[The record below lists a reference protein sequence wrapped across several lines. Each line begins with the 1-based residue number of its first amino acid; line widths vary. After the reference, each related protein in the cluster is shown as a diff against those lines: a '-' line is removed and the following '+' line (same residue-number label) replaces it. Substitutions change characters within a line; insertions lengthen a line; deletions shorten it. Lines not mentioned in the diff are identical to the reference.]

1 MSSSQSDL
9 FQVISISGGK
19 DQTLALLKSGEI
31 LGWGSAG
38 SGRITSPY
46 IDICSSQKNTDSKP
60 VFIGYPTKFSNTS
73 AGYGTSLGI
82 SERLKAYIWGFCQVG
97 VGGKASFSE
106 EPTLIDDIADAIKVA
121 AGQFLY
127 AAIDQAGKVYTWGL
141 YIDGALG
148 RPSTQINALPGLVPD
163 LPEIEGIKIGDNFM
177 IALTKDQRV
186 YGWGS
191 NSAGQMGLG
200 HLNVACI
207 PELIPLPGKISNI
220 AIGSTHVLAVSTEGK
235 VYGWGSNHFGQAGGG
250 PQSYID
256 RPQLIPFPEMITSV
270 SAGMHYSLA
279 LSASGKVYSWGWN
292 GFGQLGHGDL
302 LSRSAPTLI
311 PKLSGVRMIAAGE
324 AHTLAI
330 GKDQLLGWGSN
341 ESGQLGKAAIKQLT
355 PNAFLAI
362 A

>member
-1 MSSSQSDL
+1 M
-9 FQVISISGGK
+9 IS
-19 DQTLALLKSGEI
+19 
-31 LGWGSAG
+31 
-38 SGRITSPY
+38 
-46 IDICSSQKNTDSKP
+46 
-60 VFIGYPTKFSNTS
+60 
-73 AGYGTSLGI
+73 
-82 SERLKAYIWGFCQVG
+82 
-97 VGGKASFSE
+97 
-106 EPTLIDDIADAIKVA
+106 
-121 AGQFLY
+121 
-127 AAIDQAGKVYTWGL
+127 
-141 YIDGALG
+141 
-148 RPSTQINALPGLVPD
+148 
-163 LPEIEGIKIGDNFM
+163 
-177 IALTKDQRV
+177 
-186 YGWGS
+186 
-191 NSAGQMGLG
+191 
-200 HLNVACI
+200 
-207 PELIPLPGKISNI
+207 LPGKISNI

-256 RPQLIPFPEMITSV
+256 RPQLIPFPEKITSV